1 MDFIYKLFPYKS
13 LFQFDGNTLTAW
25 WVIVI
30 VVIFLFYVFRL
41 LSVTRR
47 IRRKLESLS
56 KDFSEEVIKKDKL
69 FKQVWKDYQESF
81 IEFNGGKKTDEY
93 SYDYFNEK
101 HLLSANTNLR
111 LINSIPA
118 TLVGFGILGTF
129 IGLTY
134 GISNFQTSST
144 EQIKDSIEIL
154 LSGMG
159 TAFVSSIYGMLL
171 SLVFTFFERVQVN
184 SLHNS
189 IHSLCYKLDK
199 KFRISKEDERT
210 IELQQQLRL
219 LNEYFIFKDEN
230 GNDVKPGNVFRDIFN
245 ENKKQSV
252 ALQAFSTDLANLIEA
267 GFEKILTDPDK
278 KELHSLIVELKKS
291 TDLMKVAI
299 ETEIQKLGDKLQD
312 PATKMIEK
320 MLDDLKGALGNMVND
335 FNKSVSGSAKDE
347 IENLTKLLGQA
358 GGSLNEF
365 PNKLEEMTDK
375 LNENFQGLQHIVK
388 DISKQTLE
396 QSEDSTRKMREQVEE
411 TTSLLGNK
419 IGDLQVGQ
427 EVLMTKQTEN
437 LQVSE
442 NLLKSFNTSIERLNE
457 LSNQVN
463 DTVSS
468 FSKVQSELNS
478 ASGQLKSI
486 TDNVLSSSNS
496 FKEAQLKFAQHSNEF
511 LENNAIT
518 IEEIQKSLQHA
529 EKLSND
535 YSEKFEIIEN
545 GLQGIF
551 QQLNTG
557 LEDYRNTV
565 GESVESFLG
574 KYTEALTNTAK
585 SLADAANTQKGI
597 QTELLDE
604 LTEQV
609 DKLNRNFRN

>member
-1 MDFIYKLFPYKS
+1 MDFLYKLFPYKS

-69 FKQVWKDYQESF
+69 FKQVWTDYQESF
-81 IEFNGGKKTDEY
+81 IEFNGGKKTDEF

-144 EQIKDSIEIL
+144 EQIKDSIETL

-171 SLVFTFFERVQVN
+171 SLVFTFFERIQVN

-210 IELQQQLRL
+210 IELKKQEQL
-219 LNEYFIFKDEN
+219 LNKYFIFKDES
-230 GNDVKPGNVFRDIFN
+230 GNDVIPGNVFRDIFN

-278 KELHSLIVELKKS
+278 KELQSLIVQLKES
-291 TDLMKVAI
+291 TDLMKAAI

-312 PATKMIEK
+312 PATDMIEK

-358 GGSLNEF
+358 GSSLTDF
-365 PNKLEEMTDK
+365 PSKLELMTDN
-375 LNENFQGLQHIVK
+375 LNENFKGLQDVVQQ
-388 DISKQTLE
+388 ISKQTLE
-396 QSEDSTRKMREQVEE
+396 QSEHSTEQMKNQVEE
-411 TTSLLGNK
+411 MSEILKNK
-419 IGDLQVGQ
+419 VGDLQVGQ

-442 NLLKSFNTSIERLNE
+442 KLLNSFNSSIERLNE
-457 LSNQVN
+457 LSNQVHE
-463 DTVSS
+463 TVSS
-468 FSKVQSELNS
+468 FSKVQSEINS
-478 ASGQLKSI
+478 ASGQLKTI
-486 TDNVLSSSNS
+486 TDNMLSSSNS

-511 LENNAIT
+511 LKNNAST
-518 IEEIQKSLQHA
+518 IEEIQNSLKQA
-529 EKLSND
+529 KDLQGQ
-535 YSEKFEIIEN
+535 YSDKFGIIEK

-551 QQLNTG
+551 KQINTG
-557 LEDYRNTV
+557 LEDYRDTI
-565 GESVESFLG
+565 GESVGTFLG
-574 KYTEALTNTAK
+574 KYTEALTEATQSLSTAASK
-585 SLADAANTQKGI
+585 YEDTA
-597 QTELLDE
+597 EE
-604 LTEQV
+604 LTEQLS
-609 DKLNRNFRN
+609 KLQNGNIQ

>member
-1 MDFIYKLFPYKS
+1 MDFLYKLFPYKS

-30 VVIFLFYVFRL
+30 VAIFLFYVFRL
-41 LSVTRR
+41 LNVTRR

-81 IEFNGGKKTDEY
+81 IEFNGGKKTDEF

-144 EQIKDSIEIL
+144 EQIKGSIETL

-210 IELQQQLRL
+210 IELKRQERL

-230 GNDVKPGNVFRDIFN
+230 GNDIKPGNVFRDIFN
-245 ENKKQSV
+245 ETKKQSV
-252 ALQAFSTDLANLIEA
+252 ALQSFSTDLANLIEA
-267 GFEKILTDPDK
+267 GFEKILNDPERGVMH
-278 KELHSLIVELKKS
+278 ELQALK
-291 TDLMKVAI
+291 
-299 ETEIQKLGDKLQD
+299 TEIVNLGSKLQD
-312 PATKMIEK
+312 PASEMTQNVVKELETSMAKMIEEFK
-320 MLDDLKGALGNMVND
+320 VSM
-335 FNKSVSGSAKDE
+335 SGSTKTE
-347 IENLTKLLGQA
+347 LENLTALLGQA
-358 GGSLNEF
+358 GSSLTDF
-365 PNKLEEMTDK
+365 PSKLELMTDN
-375 LNENFQGLQHIVK
+375 LNENFKGLQDIVQQ
-388 DISKQTLE
+388 ISKQTLQ
-396 QSEDSTRKMREQVEE
+396 QSEHSTEQMKNQVEE
-411 TTSLLGNK
+411 MSEILKNK
-419 IGDLQVGQ
+419 VGDLQVGQ

-442 NLLKSFNTSIERLNE
+442 KLLNSFNSSIERLNE
-457 LSNQVN
+457 LSNQVHE
-463 DTVSS
+463 TVST

-511 LENNAIT
+511 LKNNAST
-518 IEEIQKSLQHA
+518 IEEIQKSLKQA
-529 EKLSND
+529 KDLQGQ
-535 YSEKFEIIEN
+535 YSDKFGIIEK

-551 QQLNTG
+551 QQINTG
-557 LEDYRNTV
+557 LEDYRDTV
-565 GESVESFLG
+565 GESVETFLG

-585 SLADAANTQKGI
+585 SLSGAAYKQEEI
-597 QTELLDE
+597 LEE
-604 LTEQV
+604 LTEQLS
-609 DKLNRNFRN
+609 KLQNGRVQ

>member
-1 MDFIYKLFPYKS
+1 M
-13 LFQFDGNTLTAW
+13 
-25 WVIVI
+25 
-30 VVIFLFYVFRL
+30 
-41 LSVTRR
+41 
-47 IRRKLESLS
+47 
-56 KDFSEEVIKKDKL
+56 IKKDNL
-69 FKQVWKDYQESF
+69 FTQVWKDYQESF
-81 IEFNGGKKTDEY
+81 IEFNGGKKTDEF

-171 SLVFTFFERVQVN
+171 SLVFTFFEKVQVN

-189 IHSLCYKLDK
+189 IHSLCYNLDK
-199 KFRISKEDERT
+199 KFKISKEDERT
-210 IELQQQLRL
+210 IELIRQERL
-219 LNEYFIFKDEN
+219 LNEYFIFKDES

-245 ENKKQSV
+245 ENRKQSV
-252 ALQAFSTDLANLIEA
+252 ALQSFSTDLANLIEA
-267 GFEKILTDPDK
+267 GFERILSDPDK
-278 KELHSLIVELKKS
+278 KELQSLLIQLKES
-291 TDLMKVAI
+291 TDLMKIAI

-312 PATKMIEK
+312 PATDMIEK
-320 MLDDLKGALGNMVND
+320 MLNDLKSSLGDMVKD

-358 GGSLNEF
+358 GGSLNDF
-365 PNKLEEMTDK
+365 PNKLEDMTDK
-375 LNENFQGLQHIVK
+375 LNENFKGLQDIVK
-388 DISKQTLE
+388 EISKQTLE
-396 QSEDSTRKMREQVEE
+396 QSEDSTRKMKEQVEQ
-411 TTSLLGNK
+411 TTQLLGNK
-419 IGDLQVGQ
+419 IGDLQIGQ

-442 NLLKSFNTSIERLNE
+442 SLLNSFNASIERLNE

-463 DTVSS
+463 ETISS
-468 FSKVQSELNS
+468 FSKVQGELNS

-486 TDNVLSSSNS
+486 TENVLSSSNS

-511 LENNAIT
+511 LKNNAST
-518 IEEIQKSLQHA
+518 IEEIQKSLKQA
-529 EKLSND
+529 KELSTE
-535 YSEKFEIIEN
+535 YSSKFEIIEK

-551 QQLNTG
+551 QQINTG
-557 LEDYRNTV
+557 LEDYRDTV

-585 SLADAANTQKGI
+585 SLSGAASKQEEI
-597 QTELLDE
+597 LEE
-604 LTEQV
+604 LTEQLS
-609 DKLNRNFRN
+609 KLQNRRVQ

>member
-1 MDFIYKLFPYKS
+1 MDFLYKLFPYKS
-13 LFQFDGNTLTAW
+13 LFQIDGNTLTAW
-25 WVIVI
+25 WVVVI
-30 VVIFLFYVFRL
+30 VAIFLFYVFRL
-41 LSVTRR
+41 LNVTRR
-47 IRRKLESLS
+47 LRRKLESLS
-56 KDFSEEVIKKDKL
+56 KNFSEELIKKDNL
-69 FKQVWKDYQESF
+69 FTQVWKDYQESF
-81 IEFNGGKKTDEY
+81 IEFNGGKKTDEF

-171 SLVFTFFERVQVN
+171 SLVFTFFEKVQVN

-189 IHSLCYKLDK
+189 IHSLCYNLDK
-199 KFRISKEDERT
+199 KFKISKEDERT
-210 IELQQQLRL
+210 IELIRQERL
-219 LNEYFIFKDEN
+219 LNEYFIFKDES

-245 ENKKQSV
+245 ENRKQSV
-252 ALQAFSTDLANLIEA
+252 ALQSFSTDLANLIEA
-267 GFEKILTDPDK
+267 GFERILSDPDK
-278 KELHSLIVELKKS
+278 KELQSLLIQLKES
-291 TDLMKVAI
+291 TDLMKIAI

-312 PATKMIEK
+312 PATDMIEK
-320 MLDDLKGALGNMVND
+320 MLNDLKSSLGDMVKD

-358 GGSLNEF
+358 GGSLNDF
-365 PNKLEEMTDK
+365 PNKLEDMTDK
-375 LNENFQGLQHIVK
+375 LNENFKGLQDIVK
-388 DISKQTLE
+388 EISKQTLE
-396 QSEDSTRKMREQVEE
+396 QSEDSTRKMKEQVEQ
-411 TTSLLGNK
+411 TTQLLGNK
-419 IGDLQVGQ
+419 IGDLQIGQ

-442 NLLKSFNTSIERLNE
+442 SLLNSFNASIERLNE

-463 DTVSS
+463 ETISS
-468 FSKVQSELNS
+468 FSKVQGELNS

-486 TDNVLSSSNS
+486 TENVLSSSNS

-511 LENNAIT
+511 LKNNAST
-518 IEEIQKSLQHA
+518 IEEIQKSLKQA
-529 EKLSND
+529 KELSTE
-535 YSEKFEIIEN
+535 YSSKFEIIEK

-551 QQLNTG
+551 QQINTG
-557 LEDYRNTV
+557 LEDYRDTV

-585 SLADAANTQKGI
+585 SLSGAASKQEEI
-597 QTELLDE
+597 LEE
-604 LTEQV
+604 LTEQLS
-609 DKLNRNFRN
+609 KLQNRRVQ

>member
-1 MDFIYKLFPYKS
+1 MDFLYKLFPYKS

-25 WVIVI
+25 WVVVI
-30 VVIFLFYVFRL
+30 VAIFLFYVFRL
-41 LSVTRR
+41 LNVTRR
-47 IRRKLESLS
+47 LRRKLESLS
-56 KDFSEEVIKKDKL
+56 KNFSEDLIKKDLL
-69 FKQVWKDYQESF
+69 FTQVWKDYQESF
-81 IEFNGGKKTDEY
+81 IEFNGGKKTDEF

-144 EQIKDSIEIL
+144 EEIKNSIEVL

-171 SLVFTFFERVQVN
+171 SLVFTFFEKVQVN

-189 IHSLCYKLDK
+189 IHSLCYNLDK
-199 KFRISKEDERT
+199 KFKISKEDERT
-210 IELQQQLRL
+210 IELKRQERL
-219 LNEYFIFKDEN
+219 LNEYFIFKDET

-245 ENKKQSV
+245 ENRKQSV

-278 KELHSLIVELKKS
+278 KELQSLIIQLKES
-291 TDLMKVAI
+291 TDLMKAAI

-312 PATKMIEK
+312 PATDMIEK
-320 MLDDLKGALGNMVND
+320 MLEDLKGALGNMMND

-358 GGSLNEF
+358 GGSLNDF
-365 PNKLEEMTDK
+365 PTKLEEMTNK
-375 LNENFQGLQHIVK
+375 LNDNFRGLQDIVQQ
-388 DISKQTLE
+388 ISKQTLA
-396 QSEDSTRKMREQVEE
+396 QSEESNRNMKEQVEQ
-411 TTSLLGNK
+411 TTNLLGDK

-427 EVLMTKQTEN
+427 EVLMTKQTQN
-437 LQVSE
+437 LQLSSD
-442 NLLKSFNTSIERLNE
+442 LLTSFNSSIERLND

-463 DTVSS
+463 ETVSS
-468 FSKVQSELNS
+468 FSKVQVELNS

-511 LENNAIT
+511 LKNNAST
-518 IEEIQKSLQHA
+518 IEEIQKSLQQA
-529 EKLSND
+529 ERLSSD
-535 YSEKFEIIEN
+535 YANKFEIIEK
-545 GLQGIF
+545 GLKNIF
-551 QQLNTG
+551 EELDKG
-557 LEDYRNTV
+557 LKGYQEN
-565 GESVESFLG
+565 VEVSTASYLEKYSKALTDTASALG
-574 KYTEALTNTAK
+574 KSFDKLDPVLDEINE
-585 SLADAANTQKGI
+585 SLAEIKN
-597 QTELLDE
+597 
-604 LTEQV
+604 
-609 DKLNRNFRN
+609 NSR

>member
-1 MDFIYKLFPYKS
+1 MDFLYKLFPYKS

-30 VVIFLFYVFRL
+30 VAIFLFYVFRL
-41 LSVTRR
+41 LNVTRR

-81 IEFNGGKKTDEY
+81 IEFNGGKKTDEF

-144 EQIKDSIEIL
+144 EQIKDSIETL

-210 IELQQQLRL
+210 IELKRQERL

-230 GNDVKPGNVFRDIFN
+230 GNDIKPGNVFRDIFN
-245 ENKKQSV
+245 ETKKQSV
-252 ALQAFSTDLANLIEA
+252 ALQSFSTDLANLIEA
-267 GFEKILTDPDK
+267 GFEKILNDPERGVMH
-278 KELHSLIVELKKS
+278 ELQALK
-291 TDLMKVAI
+291 
-299 ETEIQKLGDKLQD
+299 TEIVNLGSKLQD
-312 PATKMIEK
+312 PASEMTQNVVKELETSMAKMIEEFK
-320 MLDDLKGALGNMVND
+320 VSM
-335 FNKSVSGSAKDE
+335 SGSTKTE
-347 IENLTKLLGQA
+347 LENLTALLGQA
-358 GGSLNEF
+358 GSSLTDF
-365 PNKLEEMTDK
+365 PSKLELMTDN
-375 LNENFQGLQHIVK
+375 LNENFKGLQDVVQQ
-388 DISKQTLE
+388 ISKQTLQ
-396 QSEDSTRKMREQVEE
+396 QSEHSTEQMKNQVEE
-411 TTSLLGNK
+411 MSEILKNK
-419 IGDLQVGQ
+419 VGDLQVGQ

-442 NLLKSFNTSIERLNE
+442 KLLNSFNSSIERLNE
-457 LSNQVN
+457 LSNQVHE
-463 DTVSS
+463 TVSS
-468 FSKVQSELNS
+468 FSKVQLELNS

-511 LENNAIT
+511 LKNNAST
-518 IEEIQKSLQHA
+518 IEEIQKSLKQA
-529 EKLSND
+529 KDLQGQ
-535 YSEKFEIIEN
+535 YSDKFGIIEK

-551 QQLNTG
+551 QQINTG
-557 LEDYRNTV
+557 LEDYRDTV
-565 GESVESFLG
+565 GESVETFLG

-585 SLADAANTQKGI
+585 SLSGAASKQEGI
-597 QTELLDE
+597 LEE
-604 LTEQV
+604 LTEQLS
-609 DKLNRNFRN
+609 KLQNGKIQ